1 MGDKVELTLETR
13 TIQGKAVKALRKGGY
28 VPAVVYGHDFAA
40 QSVMAPEMVMTKA
53 FRAAGKHHP
62 LELQLGEKK
71 RLAMIKTADFDP
83 VKHKLRHVAFHVIKQ
98 NEKVETEVPITLVG
112 AGETPAEKAGLV
124 VLTTID
130 TVEVE
135 ALPRDLPDTI
145 EVSAEQLAEVGD
157 RLTIADL
164 KAPSGVVILSDPE
177 QVIATVYEPGALQAA
192 NEATGGDAEP
202 KDVEDVASEHGED
215 TPQATQAEEDQPG
228 GKKQFQPPKD

>member
-1 MGDKVELTLETR
+1 MNDLDDGVEP
-13 TIQGKAVKALRKGGY
+13 QPAAHGKRDRGR
-28 VPAVVYGHDFAA
+28 F
-40 QSVMAPEMVMTKA
+40 E
-53 FRAAGKHHP
+53 
-62 LELQLGEKK
+62 
-71 RLAMIKTADFDP
+71 
-83 VKHKLRHVAFHVIKQ
+83 
-98 NEKVETEVPITLVG
+98 
-112 AGETPAEKAGLV
+112 PAEKAGLV

-164 KAPSGVVILSDPE
+164 KGPYGVVILSDPE

-215 TPQATQAEEDQPG
+215 TPQAT
-228 GKKQFQPPKD
+228 